1 MTKQILSQFEIEGGI
16 GETSISI
23 TPDINIKLKT
33 IENDIFN
40 SSDIQVKVD
49 FYKKKNITVNNSK
62 DESSTNYHT
71 LSDAI
76 DAVAEYGIITIE
88 SDLSGETIILNK
100 SINLISKSLNKLTNY
115 QIINQ
120 AKEVLIQGIHF
131 TNNDNSVT
139 NNGEILIKECK
150 FDNHEGNS
158 AIITNNNIMIYKC
171 EFENNKGIDGSC
183 IYIQNKNSKTII
195 DQCSFKQN
203 YASGYGS
210 CIYSNKG
217 NDVEIVR
224 CEFTNQNESKVNGTC
239 ISVYGNTY
247 ISQNTFYDNIGNNEI
262 FLTNGTIEMER
273 NIFDGEI
280 TSVAKYNGEI
290 IDEGLNYWG
299 YNDMEVIEDIN
310 GIELTTYLISR
321 CKTVRKD
328 DTNFYAIGLI
338 DQYKNRLEKD
348 IITNIEPIQSSLPVR
363 IGNIFSSLNKEEII
377 IKNNSIMYI
386 GKAEVEAN
394 VDGN

>member
-16 GETSISI
+16 PETSISI
-23 TPDINIKLKT
+23 TPDMNIRLQT

-49 FYKKKNITVNNSK
+49 FDKKESITVNTSK

-76 DAVAEYGIITIE
+76 DAVAEYGTITLE
-88 SDLSGETIILNK
+88 SDLSSETVILDK
-100 SINLISKSLNKLTNY
+100 SISLISKSSNKLINC

-120 AKEVLIQGIHF
+120 TKEVLIQGITF
-131 TNNDNSVT
+131 TKSKNSIT
-139 NNGEILIKECK
+139 SNGEMLITECT
-150 FDNHEGNS
+150 FNHHEGGS
-158 AIITNNNIMIYKC
+158 AIITNDKIMIYEC

-183 IYIQNKNSKTII
+183 IYIQNKNSRTII

-217 NDVEIVR
+217 NDVEITG
-224 CEFTNQNESKVNGTC
+224 CEFTNQNEAKVNGTC

-247 ISQNTFYDNIGNNEI
+247 ISQNTFYDNLGNNEI
-262 FLTNGTIEMER
+262 FLTNGTIEMQR

-299 YNDMEVIEDIN
+299 YNDMETIEDIN

-321 CKTVRKD
+321 CKTIRID
-328 DTNFYAIGLI
+328 STDFYAVGLI

-363 IGNIFSSLNKEEII
+363 IGSLLSSLNKEKII
-377 IKNNSIMYI
+377 IKNNSIMYV

>member
-23 TPDINIKLKT
+23 TPDMNIKLKT

-49 FYKKKNITVNNSK
+49 FSKKKNITVNIGK

-76 DAVAEYGIITIE
+76 DAVDEYGIITRE

-120 AKEVLIQGIHF
+120 AKEVLIQGIYF
-131 TNNDNSVT
+131 TNSDNSIT

-150 FDNHEGNS
+150 FDSHEGNS

-183 IYIQNKNSKTII
+183 IYIQNKNSKPVM
-195 DQCSFKQN
+195 QKCS
-203 YASGYGS
+203 
-210 CIYSNKG
+210 
-217 NDVEIVR
+217 
-224 CEFTNQNESKVNGTC
+224 
-239 ISVYGNTY
+239 
-247 ISQNTFYDNIGNNEI
+247 
-262 FLTNGTIEMER
+262 
-273 NIFDGEI
+273 
-280 TSVAKYNGEI
+280 
-290 IDEGLNYWG
+290 GL
-299 YNDMEVIEDIN
+299 
-310 GIELTTYLISR
+310 LL
-321 CKTVRKD
+321 C
-328 DTNFYAIGLI
+328 
-338 DQYKNRLEKD
+338 
-348 IITNIEPIQSSLPVR
+348 SL
-363 IGNIFSSLNKEEII
+363 
-377 IKNNSIMYI
+377 
-386 GKAEVEAN
+386 
-394 VDGN
+394 